1 MKTSSPIESPT
12 HPITIRRFSRYEPLT
27 LSHAWKKKLGCV
39 STTPVVVA
47 GRPVIIKGEWVHHHN
62 LYHLEISY
70 LDRILMGRDWVSGI
84 HGFYSSMYHD
94 VEIQA
99 EYNGFLD
106 EARVAVH
113 ESLIHPSIY
122 TFIKLLRWSLWFI
135 RHGMNPIAIVYRH
148 WKSLQRYDVDQIM
161 IQKEEGK
168 VFALSY
174 SEKALILPEGY
185 EASMK

>member
-1 MKTSSPIESPT
+1 MKTLSTVESPIPPVT
-12 HPITIRRFSRYEPLT
+12 LRRFSRYEPLT
-27 LSHAWKKKLGCV
+27 LSHALKKKLGCI

-94 VEIQA
+94 VEIEA

-122 TFIKLLRWSLWFI
+122 TFIKLLWWSLWFI

-148 WKSLQRYDVDQIM
+148 WKSLQSYDVERVM
-161 IQKEEGK
+161 AKKNEGK
-168 VFALSY
+168 VFALIPSK
-174 SEKALILPEGY
+174 EALIRPEGY
-185 EASMK
+185 EASVQ

>member
-1 MKTSSPIESPT
+1 MKTPSTVDAPT
-12 HPITIRRFSRYEPLT
+12 PPITIRHFNQYKPLT
-27 LSHAWKKKLGCV
+27 ISHAWKKKLGCI

-70 LDRILMGRDWVSGI
+70 LDRILMGTDWVSGI

-94 VEIQA
+94 VEIQS

-122 TFIKLLRWSLWFI
+122 TSIKLLRWSLWFI
-135 RHGMNPIAIVYRH
+135 QHRMNPIAIVYRH
-148 WKSLQRYDVDQIM
+148 WTSLQSYDVERVM
-161 IQKEEGK
+161 ARNTEGK
-168 VFALSY
+168 VFVLDHSK
-174 SEKALILPEGY
+174 EALILPEGY
-185 EASMK
+185 ETSVK